1 MKTILSGLTVTNDVW
16 KIYSLMMQNALCC
29 SFTWK
34 HWFSILSITFVSK
47 YLLYISEFY
56 LINSE
61 PPFWVF
67 LLQFVPKPHCWL
79 IVLVGMQSKIVFFQ
93 PIRIQEFYHVKI
105 IRMFFMQLGSSIL
118 QRVSWTFFFLFKIDA
133 TN

>member
-47 YLLYISEFY
+47 YLLYIGILFDKLWTAILSIFAPICSQAPL
-56 LINSE
+56 LINCTS
-61 PPFWVF
+61 WNA
-67 LLQFVPKPHCWL
+67 
-79 IVLVGMQSKIVFFQ
+79 INKIVFFQ

-118 QRVSWTFFFLFKIDA
+118 QRVSWTFIFFSK
-133 TN
+133 